1 MEPTLRSSSCACI
14 RSGGFPLAAG
24 VLAAAYC
31 RLHSAGLTLP
41 PAETESSLATPR
53 TTVISVYRCS
63 DYIQAQLL
71 AGLLREHNI
80 DVYLQGALLQGALG
94 ELPAMGHLSIMVDN
108 ADRVAAQRIIA
119 AYERGD
125 LELDEQDAE

>member
-1 MEPTLRSSSCACI
+1 M
-14 RSGGFPLAAG
+14 
-24 VLAAAYC
+24 
-31 RLHSAGLTLP
+31 
-41 PAETESSLATPR
+41 
-53 TTVISVYRCS
+53 ISIFRCS

-71 AGLLREHNI
+71 AGLLREHHI

-108 ADRVAAQRIIA
+108 ADRVAAERIIA

-125 LELDEQDAE
+125 LELDEEDAE